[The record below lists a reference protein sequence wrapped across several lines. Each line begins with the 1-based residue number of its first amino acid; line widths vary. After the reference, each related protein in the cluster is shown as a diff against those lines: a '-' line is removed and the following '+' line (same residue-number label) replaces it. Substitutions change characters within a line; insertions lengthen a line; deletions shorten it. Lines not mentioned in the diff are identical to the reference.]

1 MQRTLLVALSAF
13 LVPAAQAQRPVRFS
27 AGDMQVTVQYA
38 DRATAAIDAEL
49 RQVLSGAL
57 ERYQALFGAPPR
69 GGPALRVE
77 VSSADE
83 GEGDADPGIIRLV
96 VGRQPAFGFY
106 DWRLTLLHE
115 AFHLWNAES
124 FRYADGHEE
133 WFNEGASEFY
143 ALQTAVRLGIVTAS
157 RATVIADTVRA
168 RYRSAV
174 GLGRISMRDAGAT
187 PELKRQHYFLVY
199 HGGWLAARQLDR
211 DIRSHS
217 HEQKSLDD
225 LMRALFR
232 GFDADQHRYTMTDLI
247 AQIDALT
254 GDDFRPFFRRYI
266 DGTDTLP

>member
-1 MQRTLLVALSAF
+1 MQRTLLVAMFAF
-13 LVPAAQAQRPVRFS
+13 LVPAAQAQRTARFS

-38 DRATAAIDAEL
+38 DRVPAAIHAEL
-49 RQVLSGAL
+49 RRTLRGAL

-69 GGPALRVE
+69 AGPALRLE
-77 VSSADE
+77 VSSAEDGS
-83 GEGDADPGIIRLV
+83 GEADSGIIRLV
-96 VGRQPAFGFY
+96 VGRRPASGFH

-124 FRYADGHEE
+124 FRSADGREL
-133 WFNEGASEFY
+133 WFDEGASEYY
-143 ALQTAVRLGIVTAS
+143 ALQTAVRLGLVPAS
-157 RATVIADTVRA
+157 SATVIADTVRA
-168 RYRSAV
+168 RYLAAS
-174 GLGRISMRDAGAT
+174 GLGRISLRDAGT
-187 PELKRQHYFLVY
+187 TDELRREHHVLVH
-199 HGGWLAARQLDR
+199 HGGWVAVRQLDR

-232 GFDADQHRYTMTDLI
+232 GFDADRHRYTMTDLI